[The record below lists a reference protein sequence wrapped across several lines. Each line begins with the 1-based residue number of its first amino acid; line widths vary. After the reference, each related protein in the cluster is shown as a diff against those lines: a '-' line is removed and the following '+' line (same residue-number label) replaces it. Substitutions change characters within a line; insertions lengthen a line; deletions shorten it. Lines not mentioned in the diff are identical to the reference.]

1 MPVTRMLWVRDF
13 LFYFW
18 TYHNFCWVCFAGKM
32 PASNI
37 LYNLLW
43 VQEDERRA
51 RIVNSAE
58 KDYGI
63 QQGLNP
69 WLQGERPAL
78 KPLNCEDLFI
88 LRASLFISLN
98 LFTSQFWLNLHHSRR
113 PKQTFVKYASLVYE
127 PEATKLSIFLQQ
139 WPQKGG
145 FSLTGCKM
153 WSGNS

>member
-1 MPVTRMLWVRDF
+1 
-13 LFYFW
+13 
-18 TYHNFCWVCFAGKM
+18 M

-69 WLQGERPAL
+69 
-78 KPLNCEDLFI
+78 
-88 LRASLFISLN
+88 
-98 LFTSQFWLNLHHSRR
+98 
-113 PKQTFVKYASLVYE
+113 
-127 PEATKLSIFLQQ
+127 
-139 WPQKGG
+139 
-145 FSLTGCKM
+145 
-153 WSGNS
+153 